1 MNEIQRKALRE
12 MAERGIGAMLVLG
25 FGWVWPETIRNSE
38 QAARRVLDM
47 LIKGEMA

>member
-1 MNEIQRKALRE
+1 MSEIQRKALQE
-12 MAERGIGAMLVLG
+12 LAARGIGALLVMG
-25 FGWVWPETIRNSE
+25 FGWVWPQTIRDSE